1 MKVNKERLNNLI
13 TILNNYADAGKTPG
27 DEGEYFLD
35 WSYGNPALF
44 QRKEQG
50 QSNVLGRRFT
60 KYEMGI
66 ALEAFI
72 EGFEHA
78 ETSQH

>member
-13 TILNNYADAGKTPG
+13 TILNNYAGKTPG
-27 DEGEYFLD
+27 DEGEYLLD
-35 WSYGNPALF
+35 WSYNNPALF
-44 QRKEQG
+44 QRKERG
-50 QSNVLGRRFT
+50 QSNVLGRRLT

-78 ETSQH
+78 KRANIK